1 MHIYNWGIQE
11 AEEQNGNF
19 DASLSY
25 IARLYLQ
32 NPNDLLD
39 FFFSTLNWISGSRML
54 GKCFIN
60 ELHSQSF

>member
-1 MHIYNWGIQE
+1 MPGLGAGASNCGIQE
-11 AEEQNGNF
+11 AEEETGNY

-39 FFFSTLNWISGSRML
+39 FFQYFELN
-54 GKCFIN
+54 
-60 ELHSQSF
+60 